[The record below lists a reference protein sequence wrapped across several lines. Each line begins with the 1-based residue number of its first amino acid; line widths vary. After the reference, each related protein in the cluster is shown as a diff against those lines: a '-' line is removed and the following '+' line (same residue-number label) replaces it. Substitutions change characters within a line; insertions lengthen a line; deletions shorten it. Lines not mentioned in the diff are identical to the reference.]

1 MKIEV
6 LKSEY
11 YNYFNLNGYYEPDI
25 AIHCDT
31 QEKAE
36 ILMAMYYV
44 LGKKWGVNP
53 IFIEKENRFV
63 TRWKKNKTD
72 TCYRISPEDD
82 SCLVNGSKA
91 YYENKDNV
99 VVVNFNEIF
108 KSVVNELTENPE
120 DYYETNTKKKSLFG
134 NKKKEIIPSKSNSSV
149 EEKIINEVLPDNN
162 SSVET
167 DNSNIEFAE
176 TSSTGEI
183 ISDSDVP
190 VRKDT
195 SESVDLDNVNT
206 NAFDFD
212 NNESG
217 PEKDTNVSTSDNA
230 ENTNENDIFA
240 SGDKQIKN
248 EDENDDISNDKKNSD
263 FINKFNKL
271 VEQYEEKD
279 KSDSEVSNKHNVL
292 NSDVS
297 SGFHELDYI
306 PIMKPFIVKN
316 DIFEGRIFRFNEN
329 YLREEFKAKNF
340 WIQCNCE
347 WELSLILKCAFD
359 NQIELLF
366 EGNDND

>member
-11 YNYFNLNGYYEPDI
+11 YNYLNLNGYYEPDI

-53 IFIEKENRFV
+53 IFLEKENRFV
-63 TRWKKNKTD
+63 TRWKKNRTD
-72 TCYRISPEDD
+72 TCYRISTEDD

-91 YYENKDNV
+91 YYENKNNV

-134 NKKKEIIPSKSNSSV
+134 NKKKEIIPSKSKSSV

-167 DNSNIEFAE
+167 DDSNIEFEE
-176 TSSTGEI
+176 TSSTRKI

-190 VRKDT
+190 VWKDT

-212 NNESG
+212 NNKSG

-248 EDENDDISNDKKNSD
+248 EDENDDISNNKKNND

-279 KSDSEVSNKHNVL
+279 KSDSEVSNKNNIL